1 MSLCRKDESLLK
13 RFMNTSTKKFDC
25 DCGGE
30 MEIKKVSK
38 KIPVG
43 KQEVFL
49 DDVDAKVCLKCG
61 EIYFDGEMILALEAE
76 IKKNTRQ
83 AA

>member
-1 MSLCRKDESLLK
+1 
-13 RFMNTSTKKFDC
+13 MNTSTKNFVC

-30 MEIKKVSK
+30 MEIKKISK
-38 KIPVG
+38 KIPIG

-61 EIYFDGEMILALEAE
+61 EIYLDGEMILALEAE